1 MKLDN
6 KPSSRIAGKGVSL
19 LCLSASCCAFALT
32 AFTSPEP
39 VDFANPF
46 TGTDN
51 TFQISN
57 GNIYP
62 YIAMPWGMN
71 AWSPQ
76 TRTTGKNWFYD
87 WKDNHICGF
96 HQTHQPSPWV
106 GDYAQFSV
114 MPMAGRAEFDEMK
127 RASWYSHKTEKAT
140 PAYYKVYLA
149 DYDITAEMTPTE
161 RALFMR
167 LKYPA
172 TDSPRFLVD
181 AMKGDAKVEVSKR
194 RVTGYSTMMFVR
206 SSETKSPP
214 KPPKT
219 YFVVEFDR
227 DIVSHK
233 IDKNR
238 AIVTFAP
245 VKRGEIVK
253 VRIASSFISTEQA
266 ERNLKELSAT
276 FDETHAK
283 ARAAWNAQLGRI
295 KVEGGSETDKRKFYT
310 CLYRALIFPRKTHEY
325 DADGKVVHRSFYG
338 KGVVPGFYYCDTG
351 FWDTYRAL
359 FPLLNFAYPDRAR
372 EMMEGLRHCYEE
384 SGWLPEWSAPFH
396 RSAMIGQGSAS
407 VVADGY
413 FAGNMDDATARKLY
427 EGLLKSANSRH
438 PTIHSVGRECANE
451 YNKLGYVPMDKCK
464 RSSGARTL
472 EYAYAD
478 YCIWK
483 LGVAL
488 GRPAEETAVYL
499 KRSGNWRNIWRD
511 DKKSVCARASDGSWD
526 PKYSPIRWDY
536 DFVEGTPLQY
546 TWSIFHDIPGLMEA
560 LGGRE
565 KFVAALDA
573 VFDQPPSFDGSYY
586 GGCTHEIRE
595 MFVSGFGQYAHGN
608 QPIQHMIYLYTLA
621 GRRDRAAYWTR
632 RVMDEL
638 YADRPDGYGG
648 DEDNGQT
655 SAWFVWSAMGMYPV
669 CPVSGEYVLGA
680 PLFDKITV
688 SRPGAKSVEIT
699 RDSIGGKAHD
709 SPTVKRTE
717 IFGAK

>member
-1 MKLDN
+1 
-6 KPSSRIAGKGVSL
+6 
-19 LCLSASCCAFALT
+19 
-32 AFTSPEP
+32 
-39 VDFANPF
+39 
-46 TGTDN
+46 
-51 TFQISN
+51 
-57 GNIYP
+57 
-62 YIAMPWGMN
+62 
-71 AWSPQ
+71 
-76 TRTTGKNWFYD
+76 
-87 WKDNHICGF
+87 
-96 HQTHQPSPWV
+96 
-106 GDYAQFSV
+106 
-114 MPMAGRAEFDEMK
+114 
-127 RASWYSHKTEKAT
+127 
-140 PAYYKVYLA
+140 
-149 DYDITAEMTPTE
+149 
-161 RALFMR
+161 
-167 LKYPA
+167 
-172 TDSPRFLVD
+172 
-181 AMKGDAKVEVSKR
+181 
-194 RVTGYSTMMFVR
+194 
-206 SSETKSPP
+206 
-214 KPPKT
+214 
-219 YFVVEFDR
+219 
-227 DIVSHK
+227 
-233 IDKNR
+233 
-238 AIVTFAP
+238 
-245 VKRGEIVK
+245 
-253 VRIASSFISTEQA
+253 
-266 ERNLKELSAT
+266 
-276 FDETHAK
+276 
-283 ARAAWNAQLGRI
+283 
-295 KVEGGSETDKRKFYT
+295 
-310 CLYRALIFPRKTHEY
+310 
-325 DADGKVVHRSFYG
+325 
-338 KGVVPGFYYCDTG
+338 
-351 FWDTYRAL
+351 
-359 FPLLNFAYPDRAR
+359 
-372 EMMEGLRHCYEE
+372 
-384 SGWLPEWSAPFH
+384 
-396 RSAMIGQGSAS
+396 MIGQGSAS

-699 RDSIGGKAHD
+699 RDSIGGKSHD
-709 SPTVKRTE
+709 SPTVKRAE
-717 IFGAK
+717 IFGTK